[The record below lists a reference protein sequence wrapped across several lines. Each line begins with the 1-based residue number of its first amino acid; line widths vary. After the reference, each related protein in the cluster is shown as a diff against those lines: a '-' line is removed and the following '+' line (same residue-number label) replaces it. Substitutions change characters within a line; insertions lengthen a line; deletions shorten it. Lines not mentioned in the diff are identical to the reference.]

1 MQWLLLVSI
10 NLQHMKKFFFIL
22 LLIPVVSMAQ
32 KKHTVGPKE
41 SLFSIARQYNVH
53 PRELAEFNH
62 IPFEKG
68 LTIGQV
74 IKIPSKTTM
83 APLPKASDVKAEVNG
98 THLLKDSS
106 QAQVATTQPKKEQSS
121 QNVSAG
127 LSPIFHKVQKKETLY
142 QISQKYKKV
151 PIADI
156 KSWNHLKED
165 GVKEG
170 MKLIVGYATKP
181 SIKEQ
186 VPTLD
191 TVKSVTKTI
200 AATNVTAATP
210 TKKTEPAPAES
221 KNMVVKNASA
231 GGFFASAFSLPTEV
245 NAINETGLAG
255 VFKSTSGWDD
265 KKFYCLY
272 NNATAGTIVK
282 ITNTNNQKF
291 IYAKVLDMMPD
302 LKQNKDFII
311 RISNAAAQ
319 ELGASSDSFN
329 VSILR

>member
-1 MQWLLLVSI
+1 
-10 NLQHMKKFFFIL
+10 MKKYFFIL
-22 LLIPVVSMAQ
+22 LLIPVISMAQ

-53 PRELAEFNH
+53 PRELAEFNN

-83 APLPKASDVKAEVNG
+83 APLAKSTDVKVETTVL
-98 THLLKDSS
+98 TKDSS
-106 QAQVATTQPKKEQSS
+106 QVQVATTQPKKEQSS
-121 QNVSAG
+121 QHVSAG
-127 LSPIFHKVQKKETLY
+127 LSPIFHTVQKKETLY
-142 QISQKYKKV
+142 QISQKYNKV

-181 SIKEQ
+181 SVKEQ
-186 VPTLD
+186 LPTLD
-191 TVKSVTKTI
+191 SVRSVTKNPS
-200 AATNVTAATP
+200 ATNVTVATP
-210 TKKTEPAPAES
+210 PKKTEPAPAES
-221 KNMVVKNASA
+221 KNIVVKNAPA
-231 GGFFASAFSLPTEV
+231 GGFFATSFILPTEA

-282 ITNTNNQKF
+282 ITNSDNQKI

-302 LKQNKDFII
+302 LKQNKNFVI

-319 ELGASSDSFN
+319 ELGASSESFN
-329 VSILR
+329 VSIQR

>member
-1 MQWLLLVSI
+1 MQWLLPVYI
-10 NLQHMKKFFFIL
+10 NFQHMKKYFFIL

-41 SLFSIARQYNVH
+41 SLFSLARQYNVH

-83 APLPKASDVKAEVNG
+83 APLPKASDVKVVESNG
-98 THLLKDSS
+98 IVLSKDSS
-106 QAQVATTQPKKEQSS
+106 QVIATVPKKEQNS
-121 QNVSAG
+121 QHVSTD
-127 LSPIFHKVQKKETLY
+127 LSPIFHTVQKKETLY
-142 QISQKYKKV
+142 QISQKYNKV

-170 MKLIVGYATKP
+170 MKLIVGYASKP
-181 SIKEQ
+181 SVKEQ
-186 VPTLD
+186 VSTLD
-191 TVKSVTKTI
+191 SVKSVTKNI
-200 AATNVTAATP
+200 PATNVTVAVP
-210 TKKTEPAPAES
+210 PKKIEPAPAES
-221 KNMVVKNASA
+221 KNIVVKNTSV
-231 GGFFASAFSLPTEV
+231 GGFFASASSLPTEA

-282 ITNTNNQKF
+282 ITNTDNQKF

-319 ELGASSDSFN
+319 ELGASSDSFK
-329 VSILR
+329 VLIQR